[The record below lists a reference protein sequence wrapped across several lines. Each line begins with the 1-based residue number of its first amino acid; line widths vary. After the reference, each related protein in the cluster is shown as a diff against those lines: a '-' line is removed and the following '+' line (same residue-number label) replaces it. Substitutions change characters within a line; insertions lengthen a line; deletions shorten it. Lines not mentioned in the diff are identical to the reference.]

1 MPERSDLPGGTVLA
15 FDYGER
21 RIGVAV
27 GECQIQQAHPLTTL
41 HRSKTDLWTSIAQ
54 LIAEWRPE
62 RLVVGRPVALDGTP
76 HSQTARCEHFAR
88 QLQHRFRIV
97 VDYAEERLSSFDAEQ
112 HLRVAGHNALGARTY
127 LDSVAAQLIL
137 QSYFEASTGESGQ
150 RSSPGGNAA
159 Q

>member
-1 MPERSDLPGGTVLA
+1 MPERTDPLVGTVLA
-15 FDYGER
+15 FDFGER

-27 GECQIQQAHPLTTL
+27 GEWQIRQAHPLTTL
-41 HRSKTDLWTSIAQ
+41 ARSASERWASIAQ

-88 QLQHRFRIV
+88 QLQHRFRIG

-112 HLRVAGHNALGARTY
+112 QLRVAGHGAFSARTY

-137 QSYFEASTGESGQ
+137 QSYFDTNAGASK
-150 RSSPGGNAA
+150 
-159 Q
+159 